1 VKKAAGV
8 RAHLFRDARAA
19 AFGLAVFMFSWICW
33 REPEWNDYQFMF
45 AAGALLAGSIL
56 ILVRSVWSNFVAAVL
71 GGYLPMELAYE
82 FWMMPRRAEVPLFSP
97 RHLECFAR
105 GFVEAGGPFILS
117 LALSVF
123 IIACSAQT
131 LKRLSR

>member
-1 VKKAAGV
+1 MEKVAGV
-8 RAHLFRDARAA
+8 CADLFRDARAA
-19 AFGLAVFMFSWICW
+19 AFGLAVFMFSWVCW
-33 REPEWNDYQFMF
+33 REPEWNDYQLMF

-56 ILVRSVWSNFVAAVL
+56 TLVGRVWSNFVAAVL

-97 RHLECFAR
+97 RHLEYFAR
-105 GFVEAGGPFILS
+105 GFVEAGVPFILC
-117 LALSVF
+117 LALSAF